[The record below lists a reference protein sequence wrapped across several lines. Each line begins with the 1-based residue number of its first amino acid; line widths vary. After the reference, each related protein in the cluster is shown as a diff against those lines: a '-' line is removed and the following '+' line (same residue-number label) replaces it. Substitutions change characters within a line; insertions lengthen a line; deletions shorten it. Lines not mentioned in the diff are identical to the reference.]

1 MYDKSYLVRQ
11 LVPKSFHFDGYDMVN
26 CPNRRDK
33 PLFMDNVIPMGT
45 HYLTTHLVGKDTLS
59 IEFSSI
65 CPVGEITFKP
75 YYITIDEFAL
85 KLKKMM
91 QDGCDFITLEIKIQ
105 CEHFHAPSCRKCV
118 SRNPDCSKLR
128 NNSVVD
134 PVLAAIS
141 FHTKHVKEALAAY
154 YEITNTTTQRKG
166 DIFMKNYGKKKNL
179 FGLNF
184 ELGMSKDPNIAATL
198 MGVAVKNPESGNW
211 YTFDQATNTRK
222 NIANLKMGN
231 FPIFLLPTKVL
242 AVGDLV
248 KMNGKYFYVKSLSS
262 HNTVTLIGATDGIIQ
277 EMLPEE
283 SIIPG
288 MTLYTKVVAFD
299 TKSLTDTASNQNM
312 GGNVLAA
319 MLMMQ
324 WAKGNGSD
332 EFSLD
337 NISDDSFNGLGSLWP
352 MLAMS
357 GQNIGGMFTSADGS
371 INLPMLMMLGSGSDS
386 DDDASGMM
394 QMLVLSQL
402 LGNGTSTASNA
413 LSDVMSQLPIPGA
426 VGSPATNKAKVLCEK
441 CNVTY
446 PAGTNFCPKCGK
458 PTMAAYSNCIK
469 CGAKLMDGASFCH
482 KCGTKVGANTCPNCG
497 KKITGEE
504 KFCSNCG
511 TVLTG
516 IKVSATPYPV
526 GTIETGAE
534 VSDPAEVLKESPTKE
549 PPTSEKE
556 E

>member
-1 MYDKSYLVRQ
+1 MQDKSYLVRQ

-26 CPNRRDK
+26 CRNRRDK
-33 PLFMDNVIPMGT
+33 PLFEDDVIPMGT
-45 HYLTTHLVGKDTLS
+45 HYLTTHLEGKDTLS

-75 YYITIDEFAL
+75 YYITVDEFAL

-91 QDGCDFITLEIKIQ
+91 QDGCDFITLEIQIQ
-105 CEHFHAPSCRKCV
+105 SPHYHAPSCRTCF
-118 SRNPDCSKLR
+118 SMNPDCSKLR
-128 NNSVVD
+128 STSVID
-134 PVLAAIS
+134 PVIAAIS
-141 FHTKHVKEALAAY
+141 FHTKHVEKALAAY
-154 YEITNTTTQRKG
+154 YEITNRKG

-198 MGVAVKNPESGNW
+198 MGVAVKDTSSGNW
-211 YTFDQATNTRK
+211 YTFDQASNTRR
-222 NIANLKMGN
+222 NLANMKMGN
-231 FPIFLLPTKVL
+231 FPIFLLPTKIL

-248 KMNGKYFYVKSLSS
+248 KMNGKYFYVKNLSN

-283 SIIPG
+283 SIIHG

-324 WAKGNGSD
+324 WAKENSSD
-332 EFSLD
+332 AEFSLD

-357 GQNIGGMFTSADGS
+357 GQNISSISSIFTSQDDGS
-371 INLPMLMMLGSGSDS
+371 INLPMLMMLGSGSGEDS
-386 DDDASGMM
+386 DTSEMM

-402 LGNGTSTASNA
+402 LGNASPAGANP
-413 LSDVMSQLPIPGA
+413 LTDVISQLPITGA
-426 VGSPATNKAKVLCEK
+426 VGNPAANEVKVCCEH

-458 PTMAAYSNCIK
+458 TTTPVVSTCTK
-469 CGAKLMDGASFCH
+469 CGATLMENAKFCH
-482 KCGTKVGANTCPNCG
+482 KCGTRVDADTCPNCG
-497 KKITGEE
+497 KKVTPEE
-504 KFCSNCG
+504 RFCSICG
-511 TVLTG
+511 TILTDNKE
-516 IKVSATPYPV
+516 IAPTTARVVDNPIVEASLPEKKTTP
-526 GTIETGAE
+526 
-534 VSDPAEVLKESPTKE
+534 KE
-549 PPTSEKE
+549 
-556 E
+556 